1 MKVGLLG
8 AGGCFALNFAKHLKS
23 AGIEH
28 FGIGR
33 SPVKAPAFWQVHP
46 DFRYQQAHLVS
57 QLPQILRAL
66 DIERPD
72 VIVNFAA
79 QGEGAAS
86 FADNAPDFFQTNCV
100 ALSRLVCELRKRDWL
115 QMFVQIGSSEV
126 YGSVDHPALESDPC
140 WPGSPYGLSK
150 AAFDQYLML
159 MWKTWKFPA
168 VVVRPSNCYVEGQ
181 QLHRIIPK
189 TLIAAMAG
197 RPLELHGGGKAEKSY
212 LYAGDL
218 SRALMQILKHRP
230 LGEIFNVGPDEPV
243 TIKHVVEA
251 CCTVVGADFDKIV
264 KVVPDRT
271 GQDSRYWLD
280 STKIKNL
287 GWKEGCGLFNGLQL
301 MYLWVKNHP
310 ELLTEDST
318 YRHRV

>member
-1 MKVGLLG
+1 MKVGILG
-8 AGGCFALNFAKHLKS
+8 GCSCFALNFAKELAK
-23 AGIEH
+23 AGIDH

-33 SPVKAPAFWQVHP
+33 SHKDAAFWPIYH
-46 DFRYQQAHLVS
+46 DYRYTKAHLVTEMPIV
-57 QLPQILRAL
+57 LKVL

-100 ALSRLVCELRKRDWL
+100 ALSRLVCELRKRTW
-115 QMFVQIGSSEV
+115 MRHFIQIGSSEV
-126 YGSVDHPALESDPC
+126 YGSVDHPAKESDPC

-168 VVVRPSNCYVEGQ
+168 TVVRPSNAYVEGQ

-189 TLIAAMAG
+189 TLIAAMSG

-212 LYAGDL
+212 IYAGDL
-218 SRALMQILKHRP
+218 SRALLKIMDAEAF
-230 LGEIFNVGPDEPV
+230 GEIFNVGPDEPV
-243 TIKHVVEA
+243 TIRHVVEA
-251 CCTVVGADFDKIV
+251 CCVTVGVEPEKIV

-280 STKIKNL
+280 CNKIKNL
-287 GWKEGCGLFNGLQL
+287 GWRQTTGLFAGLQL

-310 ELLTEDST
+310 ELLTTDT
-318 YRHRV
+318 AYRHRI